1 MTLDEKNSAV
11 ASPQTARHRVR
22 EDVRRLILTGELRPG
37 TRLTQQQLAKRFG
50 VAQSVIRESLLELQ
64 FSGLVRSVDNLG
76 IFVND
81 LDTGLLLQAY
91 QVREM
96 IEGLAARLACER
108 ANRVDI
114 RELSDMAEAIYQNG
128 VAHNDPDR
136 GHIDRDFHHRI
147 ILISQNVVLARL
159 TEAYHVLGTVLT
171 ASRNHESIR
180 DEHTAIVK
188 AIEENKPDEAERVA
202 RLHVAGVRAAI
213 EEQVTEG
220 RFTPKWVV
228 D

>member
-96 IEGLAARLACER
+96 IEGLR
-108 ANRVDI
+108 
-114 RELSDMAEAIYQNG
+114 
-128 VAHNDPDR
+128 R
-136 GHIDRDFHHRI
+136 GLPASA
-147 ILISQNVVLARL
+147 LIA
-159 TEAYHVLGTVLT
+159 
-171 ASRNHESIR
+171 
-180 DEHTAIVK
+180 
-188 AIEENKPDEAERVA
+188 
-202 RLHVAGVRAAI
+202 
-213 EEQVTEG
+213 
-220 RFTPKWVV
+220 
-228 D
+228 

>member
-1 MTLDEKNSAV
+1 MTLDDKNTSV

-22 EDVRRLILTGELRPG
+22 EDVRRLILNGELRPG

-50 VAQSVIRESLLELQ
+50 VAQSVVRESLLELQ

-96 IEGLAARLACER
+96 IEGLAARLSCER
-108 ANRVDI
+108 ASRADI
-114 RELSDMAEAIYQNG
+114 RELYEMVEAIYRNA
-128 VAHNDPDR
+128 VDHNDPDR
-136 GHIDRDFHHRI
+136 GQIDRRFHHRI

-171 ASRNHESIR
+171 ASRNHDDIR
-180 DEHTAIVK
+180 REHTEIVK
-188 AIEENKPDEAERVA
+188 AIEDNKPEEAERVA
-202 RLHVAGVRAAI
+202 RLHVAAVRKAI
-213 EEQVTEG
+213 EEQIATG
-220 RFTPKWVV
+220 KFTPNWVI

>member
-1 MTLDEKNSAV
+1 MTLDEKTAAV

-114 RELSDMAEAIYQNG
+114 RELSDMVEAIYRNG
-128 VAHNDPDR
+128 VNHNDPDR

-147 ILISQNVVLARL
+147 ILISQNVVLMRL

-180 DEHTAIVK
+180 DEHNAIVK
-188 AIEENKPDEAERVA
+188 AIEDNKPDEAERTA

-213 EEQVTEG
+213 EEQVAEG
-220 RFTPKWVV
+220 RFTPKWIV

>member
-1 MTLDEKNSAV
+1 MTLDEKANGLGS
-11 ASPQTARHRVR
+11 SQTARHRVR
-22 EDVRRLILTGELRPG
+22 EDVRKLILSGELKPG

-50 VAQSVIRESLLELQ
+50 VAQSVVRESLLELQ
-64 FSGLVRSVDNLG
+64 FSGLVHSVDNLG

-108 ANRVDI
+108 ASRADI

-136 GHIDRDFHHRI
+136 GHVDRHFHHKI
-147 ILISQNVVLARL
+147 ILVSQNVVLARL

-171 ASRNHESIR
+171 ASRNHDTIRAEHISI
-180 DEHTAIVK
+180 VQ
-188 AIEENKPDEAERVA
+188 AIEQNKPEEAERVA
-202 RLHVAGVRAAI
+202 RNHVAQVRRAI
-213 EEQVTEG
+213 EEQVAAG
-220 RFTPKWVV
+220 DFVPKWVV